1 MLNKLDIKNVALID
15 EASIEFTDGLNILSG
30 ETGSGKSVILE
41 SLNYVLGAKADK
53 SLIRNGTEECY
64 VCAEFDIT
72 DNENIK
78 TVFNEYDFDYDDT
91 LIITRK
97 FNIDGKSSI
106 RLNGMP
112 INVTVLK
119 KFTSGLVDI
128 HGQSDHYRL
137 LSETNQLKLI
147 DTTDQLIDNKK
158 SALKDLYS
166 EYKSTKT
173 LIEEFGGDKSQR
185 AIKLDIIDYQINEIT
200 NAELSED
207 EEDNLI
213 KAKQKIQFQEKIINA
228 LSSIKS
234 AIGDEGGIS
243 DILSNVV
250 KNASYISDISSEY
263 ADIYDRL
270 NDLYEECSD
279 IESTTLDLLENFD
292 MEEIDV
298 DYIEK
303 RLDLIKNL
311 KKKYGSDY
319 AEIMQFLH
327 NISEEREKLIN
338 FAEENER
345 LNLKIDNLKHSIY
358 IEYSALSE
366 LRRKASIIFCEKV
379 QQELTELGMSKAQFD
394 IKFSDPPSFDDCK
407 FDSPNGFD
415 RIEFLFSAN
424 SGESVKPLSAVI
436 SGGEMSRFML
446 SVKAQSAKYGDTET
460 YIFDEIDAGISGHT
474 ASVVAKKLFA
484 ISTKKQVIAITH
496 LPQISVFADNN
507 VLITKTE
514 GESSTVTTV
523 KKLSY
528 EEKISEITRLVGG
541 SSDSVAAKQHALE
554 MIKEAEKI
562 KTQLK
567 IN

>member
-41 SLNYVLGAKADK
+41 SLNFVLGAKADK
-53 SLIRNGTEECY
+53 SLIRNSTEECY

-97 FNIDGKSSI
+97 FNIEGKSSI

-112 INVTVLK
+112 INVSVLK

-137 LSETNQLKLI
+137 LSESNQLKLI
-147 DTTDQLIDNKK
+147 DTTDQSIDNKK
-158 SALKDLYS
+158 RTLKDLYS
-166 EYKSTKT
+166 EYKNTKT
-173 LIEEFGGDKSQR
+173 LIEEFGGDESQR
-185 AIKLDIIDYQINEIT
+185 AIKLDIINYQINEIT

-243 DILSNVV
+243 DILSNVI
-250 KNASYISDISSEY
+250 KNASSVSDISSEY
-263 ADIYDRL
+263 ADMYDRL
-270 NDLYEECSD
+270 NGLYEECSD
-279 IESTTLDLLENFD
+279 IEATALDLLENFD

-303 RLDLIKNL
+303 RLELIKNL

-327 NISEEREKLIN
+327 NISEERDRLVN
-338 FAEENER
+338 YAEEYER
-345 LNLKIDNLKHSIY
+345 LNLKIENLKHSIY
-358 IEYSALSE
+358 KDYSALSE
-366 LRRKASIIFCEKV
+366 LRRKASKAFCEKV

-528 EEKISEITRLVGG
+528 EEKVSEITRLVGG

-562 KTQLK
+562 KIQLK
-567 IN
+567 TN